1 MITVLNTN
9 TLGVSEY
16 DISDVLDI
24 VSASGVTY
32 YVTPSGIY
40 FFDDDSSESVTAAYK
55 TGKIRIQDNS
65 PKRFPHIELSC
76 DNPDAE
82 ILVIEVF
89 EGTEVT
95 GIFSTKHTDTVRG
108 YRLPNIKSTE
118 LQLKVVGV
126 SDSNY
131 KVYDVKSTVIDTMVK
146 K

>member
-9 TLGVSEY
+9 TLGPSEY

-40 FFDDDSSESVTAAYK
+40 YFDDDSDESITSVCK
-55 TGKIRIQDNS
+55 TGKIRLQDNS
-65 PKRFPHIELSC
+65 PKRFPHIEISC
-76 DNPDAE
+76 DNSEAD
-82 ILVIEVF
+82 ISVIGVF
-89 EGTEVT
+89 EGNDVT

-118 LQLKVVGV
+118 LQVKVVGV
-126 SDSNY
+126 SDSGY
-131 KVYDVKSTVIDTMVK
+131 KIYDIKSLVIDTMVK